1 MIARSLLGHDIFTGR
16 PIRVVVEGEHIHSIE
31 DAPSAPQQWLS
42 PGLVDLQVNGYG
54 GVDLNGEYID
64 VDVVRLLVD
73 KLLAV
78 GTTTF
83 LPTIITSS
91 EEKILNALRVIAQ
104 ARSADP
110 RIAHVIPFVHLE
122 GPHISPEDGARG
134 AHPREHVRAPS
145 LAEFDRWQQAS
156 GNLVGMVTLSPHWDN
171 SLEYIAALAAR
182 GVRVAL
188 GHTIAGPDRIHG
200 AAAAGATLSTH
211 LGNGIPQM
219 LLRHPNAVWAQL
231 AEDRL
236 TATFIADGYHLPDDT
251 LTAMLRAKGIERS
264 ILVSDSAALA
274 GMPAG
279 LYNSPIGGRVEV
291 HPDGHLT
298 MVGAGYLA
306 GAGFPLSH
314 GVLHLT
320 STSICTRADAFLM
333 ATAKPGRLV
342 GGGVL
347 QAGAPADLIVFS
359 QNEETRAL
367 RIQTVLAQGCDT
379 APQGA

>member
-1 MIARSLLGHDIFTGR
+1 MTTRTLLGHDVFTGR
-16 PIRVVVEGEHIHSIE
+16 PIRVVVKGKYIHSIE
-31 DAPSAPQQWLS
+31 DVSSAPQLWLS

-54 GVDLNGEYID
+54 GVDLNGKYID
-64 VDVVRLLVD
+64 ADVIRLLVD
-73 KLLAV
+73 QLLAV

-91 EEKILNALRVIAQ
+91 EERILYALRAIAQ
-104 ARSADP
+104 ARDADR

-134 AHPREHVRAPS
+134 AHPHEHVRPPS

-188 GHTIAGPDRIHG
+188 GHTIAGPERIHS
-200 AAAAGATLSTH
+200 AATCGATLSTH

-219 LLRHPNAVWAQL
+219 ISRHSNPLWAQL
-231 AEDRL
+231 ADDRL

-251 LTAMLRAKGIERS
+251 LSAMLRAKGVDRS
-264 ILVSDSAALA
+264 ILVSDSVALA

-279 LYNSPIGGRVEV
+279 LYSSPIGGQVEV
-291 HPDGHLT
+291 HPAGNLT
-298 MVGAGYLA
+298 MLGTGYLA

-314 GVLHLT
+314 GVLRLT
-320 STSICTRADAFLM
+320 GTSICTRADTFLM
-333 ATAKPGRLV
+333 ATTNPGRLV
-342 GGGVL
+342 GGGML
-347 QAGAPADLIVFS
+347 RAGAPADLIVFS
-359 QNEETRAL
+359 QDEETRAL
-367 RIQTVLAQGCDT
+367 NIQTVLAQGYDT
-379 APQGA
+379 APHS